1 MRRVN
6 KRVVEALVKCGAFD
20 SLQSK
25 RAQFMAALE
34 EAMEYGHKL
43 QREKES
49 GQESLFG
56 LDQIVTQSGQA
67 YGQLPDLEE
76 WPENVLLT
84 NEKESLGFYITGHP
98 LARHSDAIKRFST
111 CDTAGLIERADK
123 EEVSV
128 CGIVTGIK
136 LLNTRKGDRMAFV
149 TLEDLS
155 GFVEM
160 VVFPET
166 YTKAADLLNSEE
178 PLLVKGA
185 VDVGEDACK
194 ILVNEVLALKD
205 VQQRMTKLV
214 HFRLTSPGLDDRQLR
229 SLKEIMTRY
238 RGECEALIHLVVPNR
253 SETVILLPDTLRLQ
267 ASDEMMD
274 DVEKL
279 FGYNVVTFE

>member
-1 MRRVN
+1 LRRVN
-6 KRVVEALVKCGAFD
+6 KRVVEALIKCGALD
-20 SLQSK
+20 SLQKK

-34 EAMEYGHKL
+34 EAMEYGQKL
-43 QREKES
+43 QRERES

-56 LDQIVTQSGQA
+56 SEEIITQNGHA

-76 WPENVLLT
+76 WAENVLLA
-84 NEKESLGFYITGHP
+84 NEKEAIGFYITGHP

-111 CDTAGLIERADK
+111 CDTSGLVERADK

-166 YTKAADLLNSEE
+166 YTQCADLLNSEQ
-178 PLLVKGA
+178 PLLVKGT
-185 VDVGEDACK
+185 VDAGEDACK
-194 ILVNEVLALKD
+194 ILVNEVLSLKD
-205 VQQRMTKLV
+205 VQEHMTRLV
-214 HFRLTSPGLDDRQLR
+214 HFRLTTPGLDDQQLR

-253 SETVILLPDTLRLQ
+253 SETVISLPEELRLQ
-267 ASDEMMD
+267 ASDELMD
-274 DVEKL
+274 DVERL

>member
-1 MRRVN
+1 
-6 KRVVEALVKCGAFD
+6 
-20 SLQSK
+20 
-25 RAQFMAALE
+25 
-34 EAMEYGHKL
+34 
-43 QREKES
+43 
-49 GQESLFG
+49 LFG
-56 LDQIVTQSGQA
+56 SDQIVTQSGHA
-67 YGQLPDLEE
+67 YGQLPDIEE

-84 NEKESLGFYITGHP
+84 NEKEAIGFYITGHP

-166 YTKAADLLNSEE
+166 YTQVADLLNSEE
-178 PLLVKGA
+178 ALLVKGA
-185 VDVGEDACK
+185 LDVGEEACK

-205 VQQRMTKLV
+205 VQQRMTTKV

-229 SLKEIMTRY
+229 SLKAIMTRY
-238 RGECEALIHLVVPNR
+238 RGDCEALIHLVVPNR
-253 SETVILLPDTLRLQ
+253 SETVISLPETLRLS